1 MKKENRIRDAVI
13 VLLVLI
19 FSTPTILFSQTEER
33 VIPENA
39 KSMSNPLKDS
49 MQFLPE
55 AKTIYKSKCTPC
67 HGKKGKGDGPSAYT
81 CDPKPA
87 DHSSDF
93 VQNRTDGEL
102 FWLISNGH
110 TQTPMVSFKKTVN
123 ANERWKLILYIR
135 SLAAKKS

>member
-1 MKKENRIRDAVI
+1 MKNENGFYASILVI
-13 VLLVLI
+13 VVLI
-19 FSTPTILFSQTEER
+19 FSIPISVFSQTEER

-39 KSMSNPLKDS
+39 KSMINPLKDS

-55 AKTIYKSKCTPC
+55 AKTIYKSHCTPC
-67 HGKKGKGDGPSAYT
+67 HGTKGKGDGPSAYT

-123 ANERWKLILYIR
+123 ATERWKLILYIR
-135 SLAAKKS
+135 SLAAKKT